1 MISSLLANSSSA
13 LPLALLALFDP
24 QRWVVIIMPLAGI
37 SLGAIAIIG
46 GMWIAD
52 RNRRLRHETIRLAL
66 EKGQPIP
73 EFILNE
79 DAHGRRSHQ
88 PRNDRRTG
96 LILIGVAIGLYLFF
110 RSVGGSAGSWLAAI
124 PGFIGV
130 ALLLNWLLER
140 MERPPPSA

>member
-1 MISSLLANSSSA
+1 MLTSLLADSA
-13 LPLALLALFDP
+13 SVPPLALLALFDP

-46 GMWIAD
+46 GLWIAD
-52 RNRRLRHETIRLAL
+52 RNRRQRHETARLAL
-66 EKGQPIP
+66 EKGLPIP

-79 DAHGRRSHQ
+79 DAHGRQRR

-96 LILIGVAIGLYLFF
+96 LILIGIAIGLYLFF
-110 RSVGGSAGSWLAAI
+110 RSVGGPGGSWVAAI

-130 ALLLNWLLER
+130 ALLLNWLFER
-140 MERPPPSA
+140 MEGPPPSA